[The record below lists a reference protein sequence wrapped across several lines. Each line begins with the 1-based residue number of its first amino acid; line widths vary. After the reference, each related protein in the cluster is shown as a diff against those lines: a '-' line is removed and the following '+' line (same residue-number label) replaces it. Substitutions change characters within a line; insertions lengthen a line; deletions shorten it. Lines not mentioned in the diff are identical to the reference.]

1 VAAAIQSTIHIPTP
15 LRRFTG
21 ELGEIS
27 VAGGTVG
34 EALRDL
40 VRQHPALERHLY
52 TPEGTL
58 RSFVNV
64 FKNDDDVRFLDKG
77 ATPVADG
84 DVLSIIPSI
93 AGGVGTDHFGSR
105 P

>member
-1 VAAAIQSTIHIPTP
+1 VTLHIPTP

-21 ELGEIS
+21 EQGEIQIAGAT
-27 VAGGTVG
+27 VA

-40 VRQHPALERHLY
+40 VRQHPALERHLF

-64 FKNDDDVRFLDKG
+64 FKNEEDVRFLDKG
-77 ATPVADG
+77 ETPIADG

-93 AGGVGTDHFGSR
+93 AGGFR
-105 P
+105 

>member
-1 VAAAIQSTIHIPTP
+1 MSVTLHIPTP

-21 ELGEIS
+21 EQGEIQI
-27 VAGGTVG
+27 AGATVS

-40 VRQHPALERHLY
+40 VRQHPALERHLF

-64 FKNDDDVRFLDKG
+64 FKNEEDVRFLDKG
-77 ATPVADG
+77 ETPIADG

-93 AGGVGTDHFGSR
+93 AGGFR
-105 P
+105 

>member
-1 VAAAIQSTIHIPTP
+1 MAATIHIPTP

-21 ELGEIS
+21 EQGEIQVEGS
-27 VAGGTVG
+27 TVG
-34 EALRDL
+34 DALRDL

-77 ATPVADG
+77 ATPLADG

-93 AGGVGTDHFGSR
+93 AGGSGDRIGGR

>member
-1 VAAAIQSTIHIPTP
+1 MESAAQSTINIPTP

-21 ELGEIS
+21 EQGEIS
-27 VAGGTVG
+27 VAGDTVG

-52 TPEGTL
+52 TQEGTL

-64 FKNDDDVRFLDKG
+64 FKNDDDVRFLEKG
-77 ATPVADG
+77 ATPVRSG

-93 AGGVGTDHFGSR
+93 AGGLGSGDLS
-105 P
+105 

>member
-1 VAAAIQSTIHIPTP
+1 MSSPIQSTIHIPTP

-21 ELGEIS
+21 EAGEIS

-77 ATPVADG
+77 ATPVGDG

-93 AGGVGTDHFGSR
+93 AGGLDTGSYS
-105 P
+105 

>member
-1 VAAAIQSTIHIPTP
+1 MSATIHIPTP
-15 LRRFTG
+15 LRRFTADH
-21 ELGEIS
+21 GEIP
-27 VAGGTVG
+27 VEGTTVG

-77 ATPVADG
+77 ATPLSDG

-93 AGGVGTDHFGSR
+93 AGGLSAGSR
-105 P
+105 A

>member
-1 VAAAIQSTIHIPTP
+1 MSVTLHIPTP

-21 ELGEIS
+21 EQGEIQIAGAT
-27 VAGGTVG
+27 VA

-40 VRQHPALERHLY
+40 VRQHPALERHLF

-64 FKNDDDVRFLDKG
+64 FKNEEDVRFLDKG
-77 ATPVADG
+77 ETPIADG

-93 AGGVGTDHFGSR
+93 AGGFR
-105 P
+105 